1 MQFDVQARQTEA
13 PKFRKASYNVAF
25 LEGWGLYSEALCK
38 EMGAYPDVAADFMRL
53 DAELAR
59 AARLVADT
67 GINARGWTEDQGVE
81 YMMKSG
87 RRGAEAARVLVRR
100 YVTDPGQAVG
110 YTIGLLKIMEL
121 RQKAQ
126 RELGRSFDIKE
137 FHDLLIG
144 SGSMPLPILERRVED
159 WIAVK
164 R

>member
-1 MQFDVQARQTEA
+1 
-13 PKFRKASYNVAF
+13 
-25 LEGWGLYSEALCK
+25 
-38 EMGAYPDVAADFMRL
+38 
-53 DAELAR
+53 
-59 AARLVADT
+59 
-67 GINARGWTEDQGVE
+67 
-81 YMMKSG
+81 
-87 RRGAEAARVLVRR
+87 
-100 YVTDPGQAVG
+100 VG

-144 SGSMPLPILERRVED
+144 SGAMPLPILERRVEN